1 MGFSDLSKLNRN
13 DTFHILAQWL
23 KAKWQKCHSLSSLL
37 SPSKFLPLAEWR
49 KKRYLFMNTFYK
61 ACKSCFSNRKL
72 FQPFASITWQEEK
85 RNVDEMEVTT
95 TTKRYKSLAVS
106 FFTLLRLLCV
116 FLSWAPVLWMLLMDS
131 KDRSLLSCMSP
142 PLEHTFLFA
151 IWVCLFVF

>member
-1 MGFSDLSKLNRN
+1 
-13 DTFHILAQWL
+13 
-23 KAKWQKCHSLSSLL
+23 
-37 SPSKFLPLAEWR
+37 
-49 KKRYLFMNTFYK
+49 MNTYYK

-116 FLSWAPVLWMLLMDS
+116 FLS
-131 KDRSLLSCMSP
+131 
-142 PLEHTFLFA
+142 
-151 IWVCLFVF
+151 